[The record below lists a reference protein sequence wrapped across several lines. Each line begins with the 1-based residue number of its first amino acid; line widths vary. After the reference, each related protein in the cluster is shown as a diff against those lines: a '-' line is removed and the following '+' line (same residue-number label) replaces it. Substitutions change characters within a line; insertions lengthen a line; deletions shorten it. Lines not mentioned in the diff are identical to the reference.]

1 MPCPDGIAPARI
13 NSFFKCGVVRIPDM
27 RASMLWLAAL
37 VLTPVVVFGQSQPP
51 GWKEL
56 SIGPPER
63 TTITPNSIDSEGISV
78 KQLLSIAYETPQ
90 SRILG
95 PEWLDSERRS
105 IVAIPNDANKDNFKA
120 LLRALLAERFRVVTR
135 MEKRKLRVYVMK
147 RRTDSPLKLQMSE
160 TEGACRA
167 DGGRFAG
174 FGTIQSIAVCFEWL
188 LNRPVTDETGLSGH
202 YRFDIQ
208 YPGSPAVLLTAV
220 RDLGL
225 QLVP

>member
-1 MPCPDGIAPARI
+1 LAGI
-13 NSFFKCGVVRIPDM
+13 F
-27 RASMLWLAAL
+27 
-37 VLTPVVVFGQSQPP
+37 LTPIVMFGQTPSP
-51 GWKEL
+51 GWKDL

-63 TTITPNSIDSEGISV
+63 TTITSNSIDSEGISV

-105 IVAIPNDANKDNFKA
+105 IVAIPDDTNKGNFKSM
-120 LLRALLAERFRVVTR
+120 LRMLLAERFKVVTHT
-135 MEKRKLRVYVMK
+135 EKRKMRVYVMK
-147 RRTDSPLKLQMSE
+147 RRADSPLKLLTSE

-167 DGGRFAG
+167 DNGLFSG
-174 FGTIQSIAVCFEWL
+174 FGKIESIAVCFEWL
-188 LNRPVTDETGLSGH
+188 LNRPVVEETGLTGH
-202 YRFDIQ
+202 YRFEIQ

-225 QLVP
+225 QLVAAERELDVLVVEAGR

>member
-1 MPCPDGIAPARI
+1 
-13 NSFFKCGVVRIPDM
+13 M
-27 RASMLWLAAL
+27 RASSLWLAGIF
-37 VLTPVVVFGQSQPP
+37 LTPVVMISQTRPS
-51 GWKEL
+51 GWKDL

-63 TTITPNSIDSEGISV
+63 TTITSSSIDSEGVSV

-105 IVAIPNDANKDNFKA
+105 IVAIPDDTNKGNFKSM
-120 LLRALLAERFRVVTR
+120 LRTLLAERFKVVTHT
-135 MEKRKLRVYVMK
+135 EKRKMRVYVMK
-147 RRTDSPLKLQMSE
+147 RRADSPLKLLMSE

-167 DGGRFAG
+167 DNGLFSG
-174 FGTIQSIAVCFEWL
+174 FGTIKSIAVCFEWL
-188 LNRPVTDETGLSGH
+188 LNRPVVEETGLTGQ
-202 YRFDIQ
+202 YRFEIQ

-225 QLVP
+225 QLVPAERELEVLIVEAGK

>member
-1 MPCPDGIAPARI
+1 
-13 NSFFKCGVVRIPDM
+13 M
-27 RASMLWLAAL
+27 RASSLWLAGIF
-37 VLTPVVVFGQSQPP
+37 LTPVVMISQTRPS
-51 GWKEL
+51 GWKDL

-63 TTITPNSIDSEGISV
+63 TTITSSSIDSEGISV

-105 IVAIPNDANKDNFKA
+105 IVAIPDDTNKGNFKSM
-120 LLRALLAERFRVVTR
+120 LRTLLAERFKVVTHT
-135 MEKRKLRVYVMK
+135 EKRKMRVYVMK
-147 RRTDSPLKLQMSE
+147 RRADSPLKLLMSE

-167 DGGRFAG
+167 DNGLFSG
-174 FGTIQSIAVCFEWL
+174 FGTIKSIAVCFEWL
-188 LNRPVTDETGLSGH
+188 LNRPVVEETGLTGQ
-202 YRFDIQ
+202 YRFEIQ

-225 QLVP
+225 QLVPAERELEVLIVEAGK

>member
-1 MPCPDGIAPARI
+1 
-13 NSFFKCGVVRIPDM
+13 M
-27 RASMLWLAAL
+27 RASSFWLAGIF
-37 VLTPVVVFGQSQPP
+37 LTPIVMFGQTPSA
-51 GWKEL
+51 GWKDL

-63 TTITPNSIDSEGISV
+63 TTITSSSIDSEGISV

-105 IVAIPNDANKDNFKA
+105 IVAIPDDMNKGNFKSM
-120 LLRALLAERFRVVTR
+120 LRMLLAERFKVVTHT
-135 MEKRKLRVYVMK
+135 EKRKMRVYVMK
-147 RRTDSPLKLQMSE
+147 RRADSPLKLLTSE

-167 DGGRFAG
+167 DNGLFSG
-174 FGTIQSIAVCFEWL
+174 FGKIESIAVCFEWL
-188 LNRPVTDETGLSGH
+188 LNRPVVEETGLTGH
-202 YRFDIQ
+202 YRFEIQ

-225 QLVP
+225 QLVAAERELEVLVVEAGR

>member
-1 MPCPDGIAPARI
+1 MRPSGIWIAGI
-13 NSFFKCGVVRIPDM
+13 
-27 RASMLWLAAL
+27 L
-37 VLTPVVVFGQSQPP
+37 LTPLMMLGQTRPAT
-51 GWKEL
+51 GWKDL

-105 IVAIPNDANKDNFKA
+105 IVAIPDDTNKSNFKS
-120 LLRALLAERFRVVTR
+120 LLRKLLADRFKVITHTQKRR
-135 MEKRKLRVYVMK
+135 MPVYVLT
-147 RRTDSPLKLQMSE
+147 RRIDSPLKLQKSE
-160 TEGACRA
+160 TGGACRA
-167 DGGRFAG
+167 DEGLFAG

-188 LNRPVTDETGLSGH
+188 LNRPVVDETGLSGH
-202 YRFDIQ
+202 FQFQIQ

-220 RDLGL
+220 RDFGL
-225 QLVP
+225 QLVPAQRELEVLVVEAGK

>member
-1 MPCPDGIAPARI
+1 
-13 NSFFKCGVVRIPDM
+13 M
-27 RASMLWLAAL
+27 RASSLWLAGIF
-37 VLTPVVVFGQSQPP
+37 LTPVVMISQTRPSN
-51 GWKEL
+51 WKDL

-63 TTITPNSIDSEGISV
+63 TTITSSSIDSEGISV

-105 IVAIPNDANKDNFKA
+105 IVAIPDDTNKGNFKSM
-120 LLRALLAERFRVVTR
+120 LRTLLAERFKVVTHT
-135 MEKRKLRVYVMK
+135 EKRKMRVYVMK
-147 RRTDSPLKLQMSE
+147 RRADSPLKLLMSE

-167 DGGRFAG
+167 DNGLFSG
-174 FGTIQSIAVCFEWL
+174 FGTIKSIAVCFEWL
-188 LNRPVTDETGLSGH
+188 LNRPVVEETGLTGQ
-202 YRFDIQ
+202 YRFEIQ

-225 QLVP
+225 QLVPAERELEVLIVEAGK

>member
-1 MPCPDGIAPARI
+1 MFLT
-13 NSFFKCGVVRIPDM
+13 SVVMI
-27 RASMLWLAAL
+27 
-37 VLTPVVVFGQSQPP
+37 GQTRPP
-51 GWKEL
+51 GWKDL

-63 TTITPNSIDSEGISV
+63 TTITSSSIDSEGISV

-105 IVAIPNDANKDNFKA
+105 IVAIPDDTNKGNFKSM
-120 LLRALLAERFRVVTR
+120 LRTLLAERFKVVTHT
-135 MEKRKLRVYVMK
+135 EKRKMRVYVMK
-147 RRTDSPLKLQMSE
+147 RRADSPLKLLMSE

-167 DGGRFAG
+167 DNGLFSG
-174 FGTIQSIAVCFEWL
+174 FGTIKSIAVCFEWL
-188 LNRPVTDETGLSGH
+188 LNRPVVEETGLTGQ
-202 YRFDIQ
+202 YRFEIQ

-225 QLVP
+225 QLVPAERELEVLIVEAGK

>member
-1 MPCPDGIAPARI
+1 MFLT
-13 NSFFKCGVVRIPDM
+13 SVVMI
-27 RASMLWLAAL
+27 
-37 VLTPVVVFGQSQPP
+37 GQTRPP
-51 GWKEL
+51 GWKDL

-63 TTITPNSIDSEGISV
+63 TTITSNSIDSEGISV

-105 IVAIPNDANKDNFKA
+105 IVAIPEDTNKGNFKSM
-120 LLRALLAERFRVVTR
+120 LRMLLADRFKVVTHR
-135 MEKRKLRVYVMK
+135 EKRKMRVYIMK
-147 RRTDSPLKLQMSE
+147 RRPDSPLKLLMSE

-167 DGGRFAG
+167 DNGLFSG
-174 FGTIQSIAVCFEWL
+174 FGTIESIAVCFEWL
-188 LNRPVTDETGLSGH
+188 LNRPVVEETGLTGH
-202 YRFDIQ
+202 YRFEIQ

-225 QLVP
+225 QLLPAERILEVLVVETGK

>member
-1 MPCPDGIAPARI
+1 
-13 NSFFKCGVVRIPDM
+13 M
-27 RASMLWLAAL
+27 RASSLWLAGIF
-37 VLTPVVVFGQSQPP
+37 LTPVVMVSQTRPS
-51 GWKEL
+51 GWKDL

-63 TTITPNSIDSEGISV
+63 TTITSSSIDSEGISV

-105 IVAIPNDANKDNFKA
+105 IVAIPDDTNKGNFKSM
-120 LLRALLAERFRVVTR
+120 LRTLLAERFKVVTHT
-135 MEKRKLRVYVMK
+135 EKRKMRVYVMK
-147 RRTDSPLKLQMSE
+147 RRADSPLKLLMSE

-167 DGGRFAG
+167 DNGLFSG
-174 FGTIQSIAVCFEWL
+174 FGTIKSIAVCFEWL
-188 LNRPVTDETGLSGH
+188 LNRPVVEETGLTGE
-202 YRFDIQ
+202 YRFEIQ

-225 QLVP
+225 QLVPAERELEVLIVEAGK

>member
-1 MPCPDGIAPARI
+1 MFLT
-13 NSFFKCGVVRIPDM
+13 SVVMI
-27 RASMLWLAAL
+27 
-37 VLTPVVVFGQSQPP
+37 GQTRPP
-51 GWKEL
+51 GWKDL

-63 TTITPNSIDSEGISV
+63 TTITSNSIDSEGISV

-105 IVAIPNDANKDNFKA
+105 IVAIPEDTNKGNFKSM
-120 LLRALLAERFRVVTR
+120 LRMLLADRFKVVTHR
-135 MEKRKLRVYVMK
+135 EKRKMRVYIMK
-147 RRTDSPLKLQMSE
+147 RRPDSPLKLLMSE

-167 DGGRFAG
+167 DNGLFSG
-174 FGTIQSIAVCFEWL
+174 FGTIESIGVCFEWL
-188 LNRPVTDETGLSGH
+188 LNRPVVEETGLTGH
-202 YRFDIQ
+202 YRFEIQ

-225 QLVP
+225 QLLPAERILEVLVVETGK

>member
-1 MPCPDGIAPARI
+1 
-13 NSFFKCGVVRIPDM
+13 M
-27 RASMLWLAAL
+27 RASSLWLAGIF
-37 VLTPVVVFGQSQPP
+37 LTPVVMVSQTRPS
-51 GWKEL
+51 GWKDL

-63 TTITPNSIDSEGISV
+63 TTITSSSIDSEGISV

-105 IVAIPNDANKDNFKA
+105 IVAIPDDTNKGNFKSM
-120 LLRALLAERFRVVTR
+120 LRTLLAERFKVVTHT
-135 MEKRKLRVYVMK
+135 EKRKMRVYVMK
-147 RRTDSPLKLQMSE
+147 RRADSPLKLLMSE

-167 DGGRFAG
+167 DNGLFSG
-174 FGTIQSIAVCFEWL
+174 FGTIKSIAVCFEWL
-188 LNRPVTDETGLSGH
+188 LNRPVVEETGLTGQ
-202 YRFDIQ
+202 YRFEIQ

-225 QLVP
+225 QLVPAERELEVLIVEAGK